1 MFATKRTGAIK
12 AAVILGAVALSLG
25 VSTGQ
30 LTAATASTNVSS
42 NQEYSVAAQQ
52 PGVVSTAIYADSR
65 PDVFARAGAA
75 RDAFGFPVGAKR
87 SGRHVHDG
95 FQKSDYDEVSEVDSS
110 NKPLSMTQFDAGGN
124 LLSAVR
130 FDTDPGQTAAASGDS
145 AVKSAQRGLAASG
158 MPVSGQP
165 RTQANTVTGGWDI
178 QWDRVEAGFAVRG
191 DETHVH
197 VWQNGKIQSVARV
210 QHDLA
215 PAPDQRL
222 GQAQAHQAV
231 DGRMSSWLAGTA
243 SGYSIQAMDMEWVGP
258 NAAFDTSKLGQ
269 APEPYRLAW
278 VANVKPSGAAADGIT
293 LITLFVDAG
302 DGTIIGGD
310 VVE

>member
-1 MFATKRTGAIK
+1 M
-12 AAVILGAVALSLG
+12 VLGAVALSLG
-25 VSTGQ
+25 ISTGQ
-30 LTAATASTNVSS
+30 LTAATANTSTATA
-42 NQEYSVAAQQ
+42 QDYSAALQQ
-52 PGVVSTAIYADSR
+52 PGVVSTAIYADNK
-65 PDVFARAGAA
+65 PDVFARASAA

-95 FQKSDYDEVSEVDSS
+95 FQKADYDEVSEVDAS
-110 NKPLSMTQFDAGGN
+110 NNPLSMTQFDDGGN

-130 FDTDPGQTAAASGDS
+130 FDTASGQEASAGSDA
-145 AVKSAQRGLAASG
+145 AVKSAQRGLTASG
-158 MPVSGQP
+158 MHVSGQA
-165 RTQANTVTGGWDI
+165 RTQANNVTGGWDV
-178 QWDRVEAGFAVRG
+178 QWDRVEAGIAVRG

-197 VWQNGKIQSVARV
+197 VWQDGRIQSVARV

-215 PAPDQRL
+215 PAPGQRL
-222 GQAQAHQAV
+222 GEAQAHQVV
-231 DGRMSSWLAGTA
+231 DGQMTSWLAGKA
-243 SGYSIQAMDMEWVGP
+243 SGYSIGAMDMEWVGP
-258 NAAFDTSKLGQ
+258 NAAFNSSKLSQ

-278 VANVKPSGAAADGIT
+278 VANVKPLGAAADGIT